1 MVFVQNINVYWSEL
15 RKLAA
20 LHSQF
25 FFHWTSDSEEKA
37 MATHF
42 STLAWKIPW
51 MEEPGRLQSLGS
63 LRVGHDWM
71 TSLSLF
77 TFMHWRRKWQPY
89 PVFLP
94 AESQGWQ
101 SLVGCRVYGVAQSQT
116 WLKQLSSSSS
126 SDSEA
131 MLRQEWLFFLTYA
144 WFGFIQM
151 WVWFE
156 NYRLACIYRKKLLTL
171 FQFMWEPNMTVQA
184 KVHWNAQ
191 HKLNTVAV
199 LSHFSHVWLF
209 ETLWTVA
216 RQAPWSMGFSRQEY
230 WSGLPCSPPGESSR
244 HRDRTHV
251 SYVCLHWQRVLSS
264 RCRSNY
270 SDGAELN
277 LSSQMP
283 TLCLLGSLED
293 RRGP

>member
-1 MVFVQNINVYWSEL
+1 
-15 RKLAA
+15 
-20 LHSQF
+20 
-25 FFHWTSDSEEKA
+25 
-37 MATHF
+37 
-42 STLAWKIPW
+42 
-51 MEEPGRLQSLGS
+51 
-63 LRVGHDWM
+63 
-71 TSLSLF
+71 
-77 TFMHWRRKWQPY
+77 MHWRRKWQPY

-171 FQFMWEPNMTVQA
+171 FQFMWEPNVIVQA

-216 RQAPWSMGFSRQEY
+216 CQAPLSMGILQARILE
-230 WSGLPCSPPGESSR
+230 W
-244 HRDRTHV
+244 V
-251 SYVCLHWQRVLSS
+251 AMLSS
-264 RCRSNY
+264 RGIFQTQRSNPC
-270 SDGAELN
+270 L
-277 LSSQMP
+277 
-283 TLCLLGSLED
+283 LCLPALTEGSFQ
-293 RRGP
+293 